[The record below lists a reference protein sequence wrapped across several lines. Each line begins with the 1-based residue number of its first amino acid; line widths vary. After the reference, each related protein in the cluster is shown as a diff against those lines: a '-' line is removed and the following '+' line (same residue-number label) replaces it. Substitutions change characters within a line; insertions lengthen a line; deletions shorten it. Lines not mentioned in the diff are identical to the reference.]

1 MRGSSSRT
9 TESIPVCVIT
19 YYEIIGYMCDYFPY
33 VSGPYNYKLKDKA
46 YDHETKHCPVPITLG

>member
-19 YYEIIGYMCDYFPY
+19 YYEIIAMCDYFPY

-46 YDHETKHCPVPITLG
+46 YDHETKHCPVPINLG